1 MRRVDELLRRARRR
15 LAEGP
20 DPEAA
25 GLEAELLLA
34 RVLERPRA
42 WLYAWPEFEVAAEPA
57 RRFEELL
64 GRRCAGEPVAY
75 LLGSREFWSLPLR
88 VTEGVLIPRPETER
102 LVELALELG
111 PPGPARVLDLGTGS
125 GAIALALAS
134 ERPHWQVLGVEVDPG
149 NAALAAAN
157 ARRLGL
163 GARFVCASWFSALAP
178 GEFDLIV
185 SNPPYLADDDPHL
198 QQGDLRFEPRRALVA
213 GEDGLAA
220 LRLLAAAA
228 PDRLAP
234 AGWLLM
240 EHGREQG
247 ATASALLR
255 AAGLDE
261 VRTWLDHGGRDRVSG
276 GRRSA

>member
-1 MRRVDELLRRARRR
+1 
-15 LAEGP
+15 
-20 DPEAA
+20 
-25 GLEAELLLA
+25 
-34 RVLERPRA
+34 
-42 WLYAWPEFEVAAEPA
+42 
-57 RRFEELL
+57 
-64 GRRCAGEPVAY
+64 
-75 LLGSREFWSLPLR
+75 
-88 VTEGVLIPRPETER
+88 
-102 LVELALELG
+102 
-111 PPGPARVLDLGTGS
+111 
-125 GAIALALAS
+125 
-134 ERPHWQVLGVEVDPG
+134 VEVDPG

-185 SNPPYLADDDPHL
+185 SNPPYLAGGDPHL

-247 ATASALLR
+247 AAASDLLR

>member
-1 MRRVDELLRRARRR
+1 MRRVDELLREARRR

-185 SNPPYLADDDPHL
+185 SNPPYLAGGDPHL

-247 ATASALLR
+247 AAASDLLR